1 MTPEKLIELNGM
13 INDEFEQII
22 VDQEN
27 ETKTENQLI
36 AETYSRM
43 IAVSMYGFDL
53 MAMAASAQDAGDRI
67 ADILDAEPDQATE
80 EEVV

>member
-13 INDEFEQII
+13 ISDEFEKII
-22 VDQEN
+22 ADQEN

-43 IAVSMYGFDL
+43 IVMSMYGFDI
-53 MAMAASAQDAGDRI
+53 MAMAASAQDAGNKVY
-67 ADILDAEPDQATE
+67 AILDAEPDQPSE
-80 EEVV
+80 EAV